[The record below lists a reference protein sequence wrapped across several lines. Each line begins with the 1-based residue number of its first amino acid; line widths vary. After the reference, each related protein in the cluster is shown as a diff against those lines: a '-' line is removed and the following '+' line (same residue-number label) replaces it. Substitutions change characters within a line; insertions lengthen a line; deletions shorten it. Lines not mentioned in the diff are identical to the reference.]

1 MSNSLLVTRPNF
13 DLTTRYIS
21 IWAEKIIKFAKSKN
35 KNVFDLGRNRAN
47 RRELESM
54 IRKHSPSLIFL
65 NGHGDE
71 NQVAGQNNEVLI
83 SLGDNENVL
92 KDKSVYAL
100 SCRSGKL
107 LGPGSIKSGASSY
120 IGYEGDFI
128 FLYDEKRINRP
139 KEDKTAEIFLEPSNQ
154 VMISLLKNHTA
165 KEAHENSKLSF
176 AKRIR
181 KMLSSQSTQIE
192 SSAVRY
198 LIWDMQ
204 CQVCYERRK

>member
-1 MSNSLLVTRPNF
+1 MNDSLLVTRPNF

-21 IWAEKIIKFAKSKN
+21 VWAEKIVEFAKSKN
-35 KNVFDLGRNRAN
+35 KIVFDLRKERAN
-47 RRELESM
+47 REEFESM
-54 IRKHSPSLIFL
+54 IRKHSPNLVFL
-65 NGHGDE
+65 NGHGNE
-71 NQVAGQNNEVLI
+71 NQVAGHDNKVLL

-92 KDKSVYAL
+92 RNKVVYAL
-100 SCRSGKL
+100 SCRSGKF

-120 IGYEGDFI
+120 IGYEEDFI
-128 FLYDEKRINRP
+128 FLYDEKLINRP

-154 VMISLLKNHTA
+154 VMISLLKGHTA
-165 KEAHENSKLSF
+165 KEAHGNSKQSF

-181 KMLSSQSTQIE
+181 KMLSSQSTRIE

-204 CQVCYERRK
+204 CQVYHERNK

>member
-1 MSNSLLVTRPNF
+1 MNDSLLVTRPNF

-21 IWAEKIIKFAKSKN
+21 VWAEKIVKFAKSKN
-35 KNVFDLGRNRAN
+35 KNVFDLRKDRAN
-47 RRELESM
+47 REEFESM
-54 IRKHSPSLIFL
+54 IRKHSPDLVFL
-65 NGHGDE
+65 NGHGNE
-71 NQVAGQNNEVLI
+71 NQVAGQDNEVLL
-83 SLGDNENVL
+83 SLGDNENIL
-92 KDKSVYAL
+92 KNKAVYAL

-120 IGYEGDFI
+120 IGYEEDFI
-128 FLYDEKRINRP
+128 FLYDEKQINRP

-154 VMISLLKNHTA
+154 VMISLLKGHAA
-165 KEAHENSKLSF
+165 KEAHENSKQSF

-181 KMLSSQSTQIE
+181 KMLSSQSTRIE

-204 CQVCYERRK
+204 CQVCHEK

>member
-1 MSNSLLVTRPNF
+1 MNDSLLVTRPNF

-21 IWAEKIIKFAKSKN
+21 VWAEKIVKFAKSKN
-35 KNVFDLGRNRAN
+35 KNVFDLRKDRAN
-47 RRELESM
+47 REEFESM
-54 IRKHSPSLIFL
+54 IRKHNPGLVFL
-65 NGHGDE
+65 NGHGNE
-71 NQVAGQNNEVLI
+71 KQVAGQDNEVLL
-83 SLGDNENVL
+83 SLGDNENIL
-92 KDKSVYAL
+92 KNKAVYAL

-120 IGYEGDFI
+120 IGYEEDFI
-128 FLYDEKRINRP
+128 FLYDEKQINRP

-154 VMISLLKNHTA
+154 VMISLLKGHAA
-165 KEAHENSKLSF
+165 KEAHENSKQSF

-181 KMLSSQSTQIE
+181 KMLSSQSTRIE

-204 CQVCYERRK
+204 CQVCHEK